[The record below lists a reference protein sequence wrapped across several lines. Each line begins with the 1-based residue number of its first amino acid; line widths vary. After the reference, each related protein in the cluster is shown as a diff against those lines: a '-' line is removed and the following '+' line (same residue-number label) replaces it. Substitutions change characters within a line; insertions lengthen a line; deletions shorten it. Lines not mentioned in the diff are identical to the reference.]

1 MDPTLAVCIKTTLPI
16 KREVEDRMITHLW
29 QVADKQSRDMGGIV
43 GSPGC
48 YTFGS
53 WLWMRMSWQ
62 QRYENDFSDRLALPP
77 QKGGELYRLSNK
89 SLNFPKQFVRMHHA
103 GATADLDSYAF
114 FAVKPEGGEDEHPAL
129 PLWERYLRERAKRM
143 DLGQKLKNESARP
156 MLIRGE
162 VPYKVHAQ
170 RQVRIE
176 PRTVHAVRDPAQP
189 GDMPLRD
196 SKGNLV
202 TELDVWVPDPVNPQ
216 NQTLERDPSLWWR
229 ADVPKT
235 LTKRTFQIEHVVQVD
250 AGATI
255 DFIHPADFVFEIN
268 QPTLDHCNLTGQ
280 FYRIAVDDLFDRF
293 DKKDITKAGE
303 VFRQQY
309 GVNSSASGYTSA
321 AEAAKVKQG
330 ENADTPTQLTD
341 PGVVPRRLF
350 FEGYW
355 RYDWNGDGRREYV
368 YCLIDWE
375 TKTPIAYDPTHLV
388 LGSQTRTHPY
398 GMGSVARKQHR
409 CYGEGIYETFED
421 LADSS
426 DQSYNRIFI
435 EQQTSGKVTM
445 FDSSALEQ
453 TYAGG
458 PLKLRGPTL
467 WKKRDGT
474 KSTKEIVDVAVI
486 PAETGELR
494 ENLSMDIQTM
504 TSRGGGVSPAE
515 AESAGLQG
523 AQTATGLQILERQ
536 KGKLDSSLE
545 DAINNA
551 HRLLI
556 QEWAQVEA
564 DVFDPK
570 WAAQL
575 FQGKTVEMPNP
586 AFAEFMAAMQAAQAP
601 APEGAAPAVPN
612 DLRAPESENAEVFP
626 PAPPMPPAETIP
638 VPAVQVLADWLKTI
652 PRDQMKSY
660 IKLVL
665 VKAKEQEVAARADN
679 RVRLVQQFAQMP
691 PMLQDALIDEYA
703 ELLALNGSTNPE
715 RTLQQ
720 IMQATA
726 QMAQAQAEAAAM
738 AGEGAQGMPPGDE
751 ERPVTGRPD
760 SPTEPAI

>member
-1 MDPTLAVCIKTTLPI
+1 MDSSLAVCIKTTLPI
-16 KREVEDRMITHLW
+16 QREVEDRMITHLW
-29 QVADKQSRDMGGIV
+29 MVADKQHRDMGGIV
-43 GSPGC
+43 GSPGS
-48 YTFGS
+48 YVFGS
-53 WLWMRMSWQ
+53 WLWLRMAWQ

-103 GATADLDSYAF
+103 GATADLGSYAF
-114 FAVKPEGGEDEHPAL
+114 FAVAPEGGEDEHPAL

-189 GDMPLRD
+189 GDMPLKD

-216 NQTLERDPSLWWR
+216 QQTLERDPALWWR
-229 ADVPKT
+229 AEVPKT
-235 LTKRTFQIEHVVQVD
+235 LTQRTFQIEHVVQSD

-293 DKKDITKAGE
+293 DKKDITPAGE
-303 VFRQQY
+303 EFRQKY
-309 GVNSSASGYTSA
+309 GVNSAASGYTSA

-341 PGVVPRRLF
+341 TGVVPRRLF

-355 RYDWNGDGRREYV
+355 RYDWNNDGRREYV

-388 LGSQTRTHPY
+388 LGSQTRTNPY

-409 CYGEGIYETFED
+409 CYGEGIFETFED

-445 FDSSALEQ
+445 FDPSALEQ

-474 KSTKEIVDVAVI
+474 KSTQEIVDTAVI

-494 ENLSMDIQTM
+494 ANLGMDIQTM
-504 TSRGGGVSPAE
+504 TSRGGGVSPGE
-515 AESAGLQG
+515 AESSGLQG

-536 KGKLDSSLE
+536 KGKLDRSLE
-545 DAINNA
+545 DDINNA
-551 HRLLI
+551 HRLII
-556 QEWAQVEA
+556 QQWAQVEA

-570 WAAQL
+570 WAEQL
-575 FQGKTVEMPNP
+575 FQGKTVPMPNP
-586 AFAEFMAAMQAAQAP
+586 DFAAAMAAPPPEAP
-601 APEGAAPAVPN
+601 ISTGDNGDNGVQQGP
-612 DLRAPESENAEVFP
+612 DSEPSLSLLASVQIP
-626 PAPPMPPAETIP
+626 ETIE

-652 PRDQMKSY
+652 PRDQMMSY

-665 VKAKEQEVAARADN
+665 VQAKEQEVAARADN

-691 PMLQDALIDEYA
+691 PMLQSALLDEYA

-715 RTLQQ
+715 RTLQD
-720 IMQATA
+720 IMRATA
-726 QMAQAQAEAAAM
+726 EMAQAQAEAAAL
-738 AGEGAQGMPPGDE
+738 AGSGAPGLPPGEE

-760 SPTEPAI
+760 APAEPMI

>member
-1 MDPTLAVCIKTTLPI
+1 
-16 KREVEDRMITHLW
+16 MITHLW
-29 QVADKQSRDMGGIV
+29 LVADKQHRDMGGTMTP
-43 GSPGC
+43 GS
-48 YTFGS
+48 YVFGS
-53 WLWMRMSWQ
+53 WLWNRMSWQ

-77 QKGGELYRLSNK
+77 QKGGDLFRLSNK

-114 FAVKPEGGEDEHPAL
+114 FAVAPEGGEDEHPAL
-129 PLWERYLRERAKRM
+129 PLWERYLREKAKRM
-143 DLGQKLKNESARP
+143 DLGQTLKNESARP

-162 VPYKVHAQ
+162 VPYKVHSCP
-170 RQVRIE
+170 RVRIE
-176 PRTVHAVRDPAQP
+176 PRTVHAVKDPQQP
-189 GDMPLRD
+189 GDMPLKD
-196 SKGNLV
+196 SKGQIV
-202 TELDVWVPDPVNPQ
+202 TELDTWLPDPVNPQ
-216 NQTLERDPSLWWR
+216 QQTLERDPSLWWR
-229 ADVPKT
+229 ADVPKA
-235 LTKRTFQIEHVVQVD
+235 LTKRTFQIEHVVSAD
-250 AGATI
+250 YGGEI

-268 QPTLDHCNLTGQ
+268 QPSLNHSNLVGQ

-293 DKKDITKAGE
+293 QAKDITKAGE
-303 VFRQQY
+303 EFRQKY
-309 GVNSSASGYTSA
+309 GVNSSTQGWSSN
-321 AEAAKVKQG
+321 AEASKVKQG
-330 ENADTPTQLTD
+330 EPPDATNQLTD

-355 RYDWNGDGRREYV
+355 RYDWNQDGRREYV

-388 LGSQTRTHPY
+388 LGSSTRTHPY
-398 GMGSVARKQHR
+398 GMGAVARKQHR
-409 CYGEGIYETFED
+409 AYGEGIYETFED

-426 DQSYNRIFI
+426 DQSYNRIFV
-435 EQQTSGKVTM
+435 EQQTSGKVTA
-445 FDSSALEQ
+445 FDPNALEQ
-453 TYAGG
+453 TYAGA

-474 KSTKEIVDVAVI
+474 KSMKEIVDVTII
-486 PAETGELR
+486 PAETQELR
-494 ENLSMDIQTM
+494 ENLNLDISTM

-545 DAINNA
+545 DDINNA

-570 WAAQL
+570 WASQL
-575 FQGKTVEMPNP
+575 FQGKTVDMPNP
-586 AFAEFMAAMQAAQAP
+586 EYAAALAMMQAAPMPEEGSAGTPARMDAAPPETPADEGVRAPVQAP
-601 APEGAAPAVPN
+601 V
-612 DLRAPESENAEVFP
+612 LP
-626 PAPPMPPAETIP
+626 PETIP
-638 VPAVQVLADWLKTI
+638 VPAVQVLADWIKTI

-691 PMLQDALIDEYA
+691 PILQEALKDEYA
-703 ELLALNGSTNPE
+703 ELLALNGSENPE
-715 RTLQQ
+715 RTLSQ

-726 QMAQAQAEAAAM
+726 MLPPPLPEGGPG
-738 AGEGAQGMPPGDE
+738 GEGAPPTGE
-751 ERPVTGRPD
+751 EAPVTGRPD
-760 SPTEPAI
+760 STPFEPGV